1 MSDER
6 KSAGVQIVVVAAL
19 LLALLCGGYVAG
31 YFTLGEFCLLA
42 QPVEPHQSPFSP
54 FLARVFPHRHLATI
68 YAPLG
73 KVESWWRGEE
83 VSLGPPWN
91 F

>member
-1 MSDER
+1 MSHEQ

-19 LLALLCGGYVAG
+19 LLALLFGGYVAG
-31 YFTLGEFCLLA
+31 YFALGKFMHVAVMGNPDSAPLA
-42 QPVEPHQSPFSP
+42 LY
-54 FLARVFPHRHLATI
+54 LAREFPHPTLATI

-83 VSLGPPWN
+83 VRLDGSR
-91 F
+91 